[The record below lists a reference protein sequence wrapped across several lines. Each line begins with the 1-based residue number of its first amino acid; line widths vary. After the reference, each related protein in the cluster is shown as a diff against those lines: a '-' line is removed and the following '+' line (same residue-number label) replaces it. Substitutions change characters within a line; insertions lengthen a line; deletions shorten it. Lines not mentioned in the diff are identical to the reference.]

1 MLFRFLTA
9 LAGVLLLTE
18 VAHAE
23 PLRAHGALGV
33 GHATS
38 GHQKDE
44 YSWGAGAWGGLE
56 YPFVRQLG
64 LELSA
69 SWLGLSDGDPAADEI
84 KPESGASAVSAALGL
99 RVIPFAASHNGALFS
114 PAGLWAKG
122 GGGLAFTNG
131 LTRPMLEAQLGF
143 DLLNASGRM
152 GLGPM
157 ASWVHVFQPDDEFR
171 PADAN
176 VVLFGI
182 HGLYDFATE
191 QGPIGDRDGDG
202 IKDNVDRCPDTP
214 EDKDGFQDTDG
225 CPDNDNDNDGI
236 PDKVDRCPMDPEDRD
251 KFEDEDGCPEKDNDK
266 DGILDRADKCPN
278 DPEDPDGWDSLDG
291 CPDPDNDADGIL
303 DVNDLCPFE
312 PETVNGYADN
322 DGCPDEEQV
331 RVVGDKIVLDDR
343 VHFFVNSAVIRKVS
357 YPLLQRLTKLV
368 AEHPEYTHIS
378 VEGHA
383 DERGPE
389 DFNKKLSED
398 RAKSVMDFM
407 IKAGIARDRL
417 SYQGFGATKP
427 LVDKKNEYAWLLNRR
442 VEFTVTR
449 QMRHGGSASSSTGVN
464 VPSENNV
471 PKEAAPP
478 ATPAP
483 TAPPPA
489 APPPPSGKPG
499 DNERETPT
507 PPPEAG
513 QPSKSNGQAPGGA
526 AK

>member
-1 MLFRFLTA
+1 MAFRFLTA
-9 LAGVLLLTE
+9 SACVLLVTG
-18 VAHAE
+18 VASAE

-33 GHATS
+33 GRATS

-44 YSWGAGAWGGLE
+44 YAWGAGAWASLE

-69 SWLGLSDGDPAADEI
+69 SWLGLGQGDPPTDPRVE
-84 KPESGASAVSAALGL
+84 PETGASAVSAALGL
-99 RVIPFAASHNGALFS
+99 RIIPFAGNHNGSLFS

-122 GGGLAFTNG
+122 AGGLAFTNG
-131 LTRPMLEAQLGF
+131 LTRPMVDAQLGF
-143 DLLNASGRM
+143 DLLNKSGRM

-157 ASWVHVFQPDDEFR
+157 ASWVHVFQSDDEFR
-171 PADAN
+171 PSDAN

-182 HGLYDFATE
+182 HGMYDFGTDATSV
-191 QGPIGDRDGDG
+191 GDRDGDG
-202 IKDNVDRCPDTP
+202 IKDNVDKCPDTP
-214 EDKDGFQDTDG
+214 EDKDGFQDSDG
-225 CPDNDNDNDGI
+225 CPDPDNDNDRILDVS
-236 PDKVDRCPMDPEDRD
+236 DECPMDPEDRD
-251 KFEDEDGCPEKDNDK
+251 KFEDEDGCPESDNDK

-312 PETVNGYADN
+312 PETMNGYADN

-331 RVVGDKIVLDDR
+331 RVVGDKIVLDDS

-357 YPLLQRLTKLV
+357 HPLLQRLTKLV

-389 DFNKKLSED
+389 DFNRKLSED
-398 RAKSVMDFM
+398 RAKSVMEFM
-407 IKAGIARDRL
+407 VKAGIARERL
-417 SYQGFGATKP
+417 SYQGFGASKP

-449 QMRHGGSASSSTGVN
+449 QMRQGGSAATSTGVS

-471 PKEAAPP
+471 PKEAPP
-478 ATPAP
+478 A
-483 TAPPPA
+483 A
-489 APPPPSGKPG
+489 APPPPSNKPG
-499 DNERETPT
+499 DNERESAT

-513 QPSKSNGQAPGGA
+513 QPGKSDEPKSGGA